1 MSTARRTLVR
11 AAAVACA
18 GAGVLALPAA
28 ALADGMP
35 ATAPRTLVKS
45 LTLAD
50 GVSTARVYRLAEGA
64 YQAEIKSGGV
74 KVATLSSRDGVA
86 GSGGTDALRIS
97 LQPDGRLSSWVP
109 ARDGSDGSDGSAERH
124 SGGTALGR
132 DGHKTAQRDGKPT
145 GAPLRAA
152 GPAEALR
159 LDTLADEPGDGL
171 LLIAAGGGMA
181 AVGAAG
187 LGFAMLR
194 RGRTDS

>member
-1 MSTARRTLVR
+1 MSTAARRLVLR
-11 AAAVACA
+11 AAAVACV
-18 GAGVLALPAA
+18 GGGVLALPAA
-28 ALADGMP
+28 ALADGLP
-35 ATAPRTLVKS
+35 ATAPRILVKS

-50 GVSTARVYRLAEGA
+50 GVSTAHVYRVAEGA
-64 YQAEIKSGGV
+64 YQADIMSGGIR
-74 KVATLSSRDGVA
+74 VAALSSRDGVA
-86 GSGGTDALRIS
+86 GSAGTDALRVS

-109 ARDGSDGSDGSAERH
+109 ARGGSSDSSAER
-124 SGGTALGR
+124 APLGR
-132 DGHKTAQRDGKPT
+132 DGRKTAQRSGASAE
-145 GAPLRAA
+145 APLRAA

-159 LDTLADEPGDGL
+159 LNTLADEPGDGM